1 MVICFWADDFSLT
14 NILFVK
20 KTKKI
25 IFPYFFGVNHSQQKN
40 IETTKDQKKKISF
53 ASPWSN
59 KSEGLTIKTF
69 DPNLQDHDLKREGP
83 LHVRSR
89 VELSCSGFRS
99 HGCYLAHQ
107 LHDGVPVHLACTSAH
122 GRCPSLNVDH
132 HCIRFQSCSQR
143 AMKRRLPCLSYAQ
156 TLQHSRFCAT

>member
-25 IFPYFFGVNHSQQKN
+25 IFPYFFGVNYSQQKI

-59 KSEGLTIKTF
+59 KSEGLTIKPL
-69 DPNLQDHDLKREGP
+69 DPNLQDHDLKCEGP

-89 VELSCSGFRS
+89 VELSCFGF
-99 HGCYLAHQ
+99 
-107 LHDGVPVHLACTSAH
+107 GVMAATWRTSSTMV
-122 GRCPSLNVDH
+122 SL
-132 HCIRFQSCSQR
+132 F
-143 AMKRRLPCLSYAQ
+143 
-156 TLQHSRFCAT
+156 T